1 MIEFILKILG
11 NTYIMG
17 FLTVFGTILAI
28 YGILGAWRFRR
39 ISYRRHDH
47 VWKNAEKYFDEL
59 QIVTKDNVSEVCIAR
74 FAIWNSG
81 TKYINDFDMA
91 SKGPIRIVAK
101 DNAKVIDA
109 RVVTVT
115 DEYNNIQ
122 CIKEDEKNIRI
133 AFDFLNRG
141 DGAIVEVAYC
151 GKGNAIFLSG
161 RIKGGKI
168 KNSNSVVER
177 LAKRKWL
184 YNILTSKIMSFI
196 VIAYGFVLCPIAFLQ
211 SANFDAIP
219 NNFFDIPVS
228 LSAYIVDKVWVISLI
243 VFSISTTVPFIM
255 RLFCP
260 RLPER
265 LKMGWFLA

>member
-1 MIEFILKILG
+1 MIEFIIKILG

-28 YGILGAWRFRR
+28 YGILAAWRFRR
-39 ISYRRHDH
+39 VSYRRHDN
-47 VWKNAEKYFDEL
+47 VWKNAEKHFDEL
-59 QIVTKDNVSEVCIAR
+59 QIVAKEAVSDIYIAR

-91 SKGPIRIVAK
+91 PKGPLRIMAK
-101 DNAKVIDA
+101 GNAEVIDA
-109 RVVTVT
+109 RIITIT

-122 CIKEDEKNIRI
+122 CIKEDEKNVLVT
-133 AFDFLNRG
+133 FDFLNRG

-151 GKGNAIFLSG
+151 GKASDIFLSG

-168 KNSNSVVER
+168 KSSYSVIER
-177 LAKRKWL
+177 LAKRKWI

-211 SANFDAIP
+211 SANYDAIP
-219 NNFFDIPVS
+219 NNFLGIPVS
-228 LSAYIVDKVWVISLI
+228 LSAYIVDKIWVVSLI
-243 VFSISTTVPFIM
+243 IFSFATTVPFIM

-260 RLPER
+260 RLPEK
-265 LKMGWFLA
+265 LKMGGF